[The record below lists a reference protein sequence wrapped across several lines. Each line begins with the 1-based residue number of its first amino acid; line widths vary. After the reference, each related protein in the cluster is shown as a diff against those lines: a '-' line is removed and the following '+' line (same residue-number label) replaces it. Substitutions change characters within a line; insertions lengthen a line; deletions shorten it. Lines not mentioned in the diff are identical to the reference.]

1 MNTLKLEGEK
11 NNIRVNA
18 VAPVAATRMTEN
30 LMPPEALEMLK
41 PEYVTPGVVYLCSE
55 DAPNGTILSA
65 GAGVFAV
72 AKIVETRG
80 AYLGRDDR
88 LTVEAVRDNW
98 DKISD
103 DKDAK
108 AYWQGGEQTL
118 KFFEVGKE

>member
-1 MNTLKLEGEK
+1 MNSLKLEGEK
-11 NNIRVNA
+11 ANIRVNA

-30 LMPPEALEMLK
+30 ILPPEAAQMLQ

-55 DAPNGTILSA
+55 DAPNGAILAA

-72 AKIVETRG
+72 AKISETRG
-80 AYLGRDDR
+80 AYLGRDER

-103 DKDAK
+103 DTGAK
-108 AYWQGGEQTL
+108 AYWQGGEQTF